1 MKKFKTFGKSEH
13 FLLRQW
19 ERGFSDSFI
28 EKIVWKIP
36 FLKKGKNAYIIS
48 KKTLKSCGEQKPQ
61 KELVLVLRGSMGIT
75 MYFIDD
81 LYEFFSKNHKDTHF
95 QIV

>member
-1 MKKFKTFGKSEH
+1 MKKLNVFDKSEH

-28 EKIVWKIP
+28 ERIMWKIP
-36 FLKKGKNAYIIS
+36 CFKKGKNAYIIS

-61 KELVLVLRGSMGIT
+61 KNLVLVLRGSVAIT
-75 MYFIDD
+75 VYFIDNMT
-81 LYEFFSKNHKDTHF
+81 EFFSKNQKDTRF